1 MYTEKRIEEILDTF
15 TKLLSKA
22 DNFPSN
28 NDLKDYKQF
37 WIALRKEGA
46 NLLGVSRYLYGRV
59 AKENIEKEVREEEH
73 AQDTLDNEGGA
84 IF

>member
-1 MYTEKRIEEILDTF
+1 MYTDKRIQEILDTF
-15 TKLLSKA
+15 TKALSKA
-22 DNFPSN
+22 DNFPWN
-28 NDLKDYKQF
+28 NDPKDYKQF

-59 AKENIEKEVREEEH
+59 AKENIEKEVREEDH

>member
-22 DNFPSN
+22 DNFPRN
-28 NDLKDYKQF
+28 NDPKDY
-37 WIALRKEGA
+37 
-46 NLLGVSRYLYGRV
+46 RYLYGRV
-59 AKENIEKEVREEEH
+59 AKENIEKKVREEDH

>member
-15 TKLLSKA
+15 TKVLSKA
-22 DNFPSN
+22 DNFPRN
-28 NDLKDYKQF
+28 NDPKDYKQF

-46 NLLGVSRYLYGRV
+46 NLLGISRYLYGRM
-59 AKENIEKEVREEEH
+59 AKENIKKEVGKEDYAE
-73 AQDTLDNEGGA
+73 DTLDNEGGA

>member
-15 TKLLSKA
+15 TKVLSKA
-22 DNFPSN
+22 DNFPRN
-28 NDLKDYKQF
+28 NDPKDYKQF

-46 NLLGVSRYLYGRV
+46 NLLGISRYLYGRM
-59 AKENIEKEVREEEH
+59 AKENIKKEVGKEDYAE
-73 AQDTLDNEGGA
+73 DILDNEGGA

>member
-1 MYTEKRIEEILDTF
+1 MYTEKRIQEILDTF
-15 TKLLSKA
+15 TKVLSKA
-22 DNFPSN
+22 DNFPWN
-28 NDLKDYKQF
+28 NDPKDYKQF

-46 NLLGVSRYLYGRV
+46 NLLGVSRYLYGSM
-59 AKENIEKEVREEEH
+59 AKENIKKEVREEDH